1 MHRHRFNELNDS
13 LTTFVD
19 HIKKK
24 SDIHLLNGYK
34 DALKNYQSK
43 QYDVLENSE
52 IWGTS
57 D

>member
-1 MHRHRFNELNDS
+1 MHRHRFNELK
-13 LTTFVD
+13 LD

-24 SDIHLLNGYK
+24 SESDIHLLNGYK

>member
-1 MHRHRFNELNDS
+1 MHRHRFNELK
-13 LTTFVD
+13 LD

>member
-1 MHRHRFNELNDS
+1 MHRHRFNELK
-13 LTTFVD
+13 LD
-19 HIKKK
+19 HIKK

-52 IWGTS
+52 LWGGTS

>member
-1 MHRHRFNELNDS
+1 MHRHRFNELK
-13 LTTFVD
+13 LD

-34 DALKNYQSK
+34 DAKDY
-43 QYDVLENSE
+43 VLENSE